1 LGNIRMAEGIESLA
15 NPEDLE
21 LARQASEQMGDIEM
35 QMEYDKEL
43 PPKMQAGG
51 IYSLFSDLGKS
62 VPDLSYHTF
71 GTVPKEARKSL
82 EATAPQRA
90 ALTSRQL
97 YDRAYSDYPDV
108 YSGGKP
114 VLGTYLKPTLKAY
127 KDPERKAYAD
137 TVRAEYNLPSM
148 DETYV
153 MGYGNDYFKELS
165 KPTDE
170 IKDYSN
176 KKTVPFV
183 GQELADIGLNYQE
196 FELLNLEEGKTYPGF
211 PLGGP
216 SIPSVNVGLNEMLL
230 NLPEYAAERATTF
243 QHELM
248 HGGMTHPRFEEFLNS
263 REFRNLNTD
272 NRTTFYDL
280 RYSNHDY
287 IEPLGRYQENY
298 QRAVDQKIAP
308 SLFLQTDYILSPQA
322 LNEGVSKQD
331 QDVFRKMLQAKE
343 DGKDPV
349 HVFVMNKFMDDKDS
363 LKLRDLEE
371 ANAIFGNFLNKT
383 ADINTGKT
391 TGNLYFS
398 GVEKMP
404 IAQLKAK
411 KAK

>member
-1 LGNIRMAEGIESLA
+1 MAEGIESLA

-21 LARQASEQMGDIEM
+21 LARKASEQMGDIEM
-35 QMEYDKEL
+35 QSEYDKEL

-71 GTVPKEARKSL
+71 GTVPKEARKSF

-97 YDRAYSDYPDV
+97 YDRTYSDSPVV
-108 YSGGKP
+108 YSGETP
-114 VLGTYLKPTLKAY
+114 VLGTYLKPTLNAY
-127 KDPERKAYAD
+127 KDPETKAFAN
-137 TVRAEYNLPSM
+137 TVRAEHNLPSM

-165 KPTDE
+165 KPSDE
-170 IKDYSN
+170 VKDYSN
-176 KKTVPFV
+176 KKMVPLM

-196 FELLNLEEGKTYPGF
+196 FGLLNLEEGKTYPGF

-216 SIPSVNVGLNEMLL
+216 SIPSVNVSLNEMRL
-230 NLPEYAAERATTF
+230 NLPGYAAERATTF

-263 REFRNLNTD
+263 REFRNLNED
-272 NRTTFYDL
+272 YRDTFYNL
-280 RYSNHDY
+280 RYLNHDY

-349 HVFVMNKFMDDKDS
+349 HVFVMNKFMDDKDF
-363 LKLRDLEE
+363 LKLRDLEK
-371 ANAIFGNFLNKT
+371 ASAVFGNFLNKT
-383 ADINTGKT
+383 ADINTGET